1 MGRALKDQAPV
12 DPEPWKLS
20 SNQAQAQAFKQARA
34 QALTDL
40 YFLLNKN
47 SNLLGP
53 SQKVKLKPG
62 PFSKFQAQALK
73 KRKGPGPSP
82 SLAWARTNH

>member
-1 MGRALKDQAPV
+1 MHEALKDWAPV

-40 YFLLNKN
+40 YFLLHKN
-47 SNLLGP
+47 SNFL
-53 SQKVKLKPG
+53 
-62 PFSKFQAQALK
+62 
-73 KRKGPGPSP
+73 SP
-82 SLAWARTNH
+82 S

>member
-40 YFLLNKN
+40 YFLLHKN
-47 SNLLGP
+47 SNFL
-53 SQKVKLKPG
+53 
-62 PFSKFQAQALK
+62 
-73 KRKGPGPSP
+73 SP
-82 SLAWARTNH
+82 S